1 MRNTNAYAERV
12 QRVVDYLHDHL
23 DDRFGL
29 EKLAALANF
38 SPYHFHRTYR
48 GLLGETV
55 YDTIRRLR
63 LRRAALDLL
72 DARLSIDRAATRAG
86 YASQAEFTRAFRA
99 EYGEPPARYRD
110 LQAARDDKLEETNMY
125 EVEIVDF
132 AALRVAAIQHRGDY
146 QLMSKAFE
154 KLAAAA
160 ATKGFFTDQTRTI
173 GIYHDDPKAVPASE
187 LRATACMTVPDDWS
201 PSAELGEARIE
212 GGRYA
217 RIVHTGPYT
226 ELEKPYDW
234 LYRTWSRERRGA
246 ARSAVYRGVSER
258 PSAGIGQGSADDC
271 HDAAPRSAQGA
282 KRQAAVYR
290 DGWRAHPGLGADSRA
305 SRSTD

>member
-1 MRNTNAYAERV
+1 MRNASTYTERV

-23 DDRFGL
+23 DEKFDLDRLAGL
-29 EKLAALANF
+29 AHL

-63 LRRAALDLL
+63 LRRAALDLF
-72 DARLSIDRAATRAG
+72 DARISIERAAARAG
-86 YASQAEFTRAFRA
+86 YTSQAAFTRAFRA
-99 EYGEPPARYRD
+99 EYGEPPARYRG
-110 LQAARDDKLEETNMY
+110 LQAARDERLKEKKMY
-125 EVEIVDF
+125 EVAIVDL
-132 AALRVAAIQHRGDY
+132 APLRVAAIQHRGDY

-160 ATKGFFTDQTRTI
+160 ATQGFLTDGTRTL
-173 GIYHDDPKAVPASE
+173 GIYHDDPKAVPEAE
-187 LRATACMTVPDDWS
+187 HRATACMTVPNDWA
-201 PSAELGEARIE
+201 PSDVFEEARIA

-234 LYRTWSRERRGA
+234 LYRAWLPESGEEPRDLPCIEEYLNDPRQV
-246 ARSAVYRGVSER
+246 SAK
-258 PSAGIGQGSADDC
+258 DL
-271 HDAAPRSAQGA
+271 
-282 KRQAAVYR
+282 KTAVMMPLEEP
-290 DGWRAHPGLGADSRA
+290 A
-305 SRSTD
+305 